1 MHTFDVITWE
11 DNLSDGSICY
21 GAWCS
26 YVLGVWGQ
34 GDTEEEALA
43 DITTAMTDVI
53 HYPWEDGKSL
63 ADPDEATGDMETLM
77 RELADENVSYRV
89 HRVTIS
95 APEPASV

>member
-1 MHTFDVITWE
+1 MYTFDVLVWE

-34 GDTEEEALA
+34 GSTEEEALA

-53 HYPWEDGKSL
+53 HHPWEDERSL
-63 ADPDEATGDMETLM
+63 ADPDEATDEMDNLM
-77 RELADENVSYRV
+77 RELADENVSYRI
-89 HRVTIS
+89 HRVTIP

>member
-1 MHTFDVITWE
+1 MYTFDVLVWE
-11 DNLSDGSICY
+11 DNLSNGSICY

-53 HYPWEDGKSL
+53 HCPWEDGKSL
-63 ADPDEATGDMETLM
+63 ADSEEAAGEMNNLM
-77 RELADENVSYRV
+77 QQLSDENVSYRV
-89 HRVTIS
+89 HRVTIP
-95 APEPASV
+95 AQEPAGV